1 MPWLVVRVC
10 SCYCGRW
17 THFGGVSLNRSEQQ
31 IYEYI
36 EANREERHF
45 WEYKVRGYASKS
57 PELSEAARQIEGE
70 LWRYYLERSAVVP
83 DFKRIAEREGLRR
96 VSFRNLAEYLLRLWV
111 PPRQAKR
118 PTAENTGS
126 VSET

>member
-1 MPWLVVRVC
+1 VFAVVIG
-10 SCYCGRW
+10 GRW

-36 EANREERHF
+36 VANRDERHF

-57 PELSEAARQIEGE
+57 RELSEAARQVEAE
-70 LWRYYLERSAVVP
+70 LWRYYVERSAVVP

-96 VSFRNLAEYLLRLWV
+96 VSFLNLAEYLLRLWA
-111 PPRQAKR
+111 PPRPVKR
-118 PTAENTGS
+118 PAPGNTETGF